1 MMDPQLRSQ
10 CTSTIHVAR
19 VNGRD
24 GHGDPRYFRPEKRPA
39 RVEKLNTIKN
49 STGDGGGM
57 VTQQTN
63 TRVIV
68 EEEIFTS
75 DRVWLPGAD
84 SRDGN
89 EADTPKKIEMYRTEK
104 GEIDYYEVYI

>member
-10 CTSTIHVAR
+10 CTSVIHVAR
-19 VNGRD
+19 INGRD
-24 GHGDPRYFRPEKRPA
+24 GHGDPRYFPAARLLA

-57 VTQQTN
+57 VTEQTN
-63 TRVIV
+63 TRIIV

-84 SRDGN
+84 SRDNN

-104 GEIDYYEVYI
+104 GAIDYYEVYI